1 MVASGIF
8 IAVGSSIVGTLGKQ
22 LLRYAEL
29 QRQSGGA
36 WAGKAQV
43 LGVLGQMVLSPL
55 LDIVALGFAPQTVL
69 APFNGL
75 TLVWNTLLA
84 PVVLGESLSR
94 SRVGSC
100 VVITAGMVLNGVA
113 SAAREEHEA
122 AAPASPEPEGTEV
135 YTIAQLE
142 AVLYRDV
149 VLLYMLCLAAWIA
162 ANLVRSPQ
170 PRPAFCTA
178 AAFSRPVS
186 PGRFLGRYPR
196 RFSPPATAIT
206 PSRTTITRKKRPRSP
221 LRNR

>member
-122 AAPASPEPEGTEV
+122 AAPASPEPEEPAEA

-170 PRPAFCTA
+170 PRRAFA
-178 AAFSRPVS
+178 HSR
-186 PGRFLGRYPR
+186 RFLPAG
-196 RFSPPATAIT
+196 FSAV
-206 PSRTTITRKKRPRSP
+206 TRGGFPHRPLP
-221 LRNR
+221 

>member
-113 SAAREEHEA
+113 SASREEHEA
-122 AAPASPEPEGTEV
+122 PATPEPEEPTEV

-162 ANLVRSPQ
+162 ANLVRSP
-170 PRPAFCTA
+170 RSPAQLFA
-178 AAFSRPVS
+178 HSR
-186 PGRFLGRYPR
+186 RFLPAGFSAVTRGGFPR
-196 RFSPPATAIT
+196 R
-206 PSRTTITRKKRPRSP
+206 P
-221 LRNR
+221 LP

>member
-1 MVASGIF
+1 MIRSAN
-8 IAVGSSIVGTLGKQ
+8 T
-22 LLRYAEL
+22 
-29 QRQSGGA
+29 
-36 WAGKAQV
+36 
-43 LGVLGQMVLSPL
+43 
-55 LDIVALGFAPQTVL
+55 
-69 APFNGL
+69 L

-122 AAPASPEPEGTEV
+122 AAPASPEPEEA

-170 PRPAFCTA
+170 PRPVLHSRRCFLPAG
-178 AAFSRPVS
+178 FSAVTR
-186 PGRFLGRYPR
+186 GGFPR
-196 RFSPPATAIT
+196 RP
-206 PSRTTITRKKRPRSP
+206 RP
-221 LRNR
+221 

>member
-43 LGVLGQMVLSPL
+43 LGVLGQMVLSPV

-122 AAPASPEPEGTEV
+122 AAPASPEPEEA

-170 PRPAFCTA
+170 PRPLLHSRRCFLPAG
-178 AAFSRPVS
+178 FSAVTRS
-186 PGRFLGRYPR
+186 GFPR
-196 RFSPPATAIT
+196 RSPP
-206 PSRTTITRKKRPRSP
+206 
-221 LRNR
+221 